1 MNFSGISGK
10 QMEID
15 GGWLTLLGITAGV
28 LILTGW
34 VEQIY
39 KGYKTKSLKDVS
51 RFLMIFIS
59 AGAILWLI
67 YGFVISDVFIIGT
80 NIAAIVLMMTVLVM
94 KKRYDRLKKTP

>member
-1 MNFSGISGK
+1 
-10 QMEID
+10 MEID
-15 GGWLTLLGITAGV
+15 GTLLTILGIAAGI

-67 YGFVISDVFIIGT
+67 YGIVVSDVFIIGT
-80 NIAAIVLMMTVLVM
+80 NLAAIALMMIVLLM
-94 KKRYDRLKKTP
+94 KRRYDSQSQRIR

>member
-1 MNFSGISGK
+1 
-10 QMEID
+10 MEVD
-15 GGWLTLLGITAGV
+15 STLLTILGVAAGI

-51 RFLMIFIS
+51 KFLMIFIS

-67 YGFVISDVFIIGT
+67 YGIIVEDVFIIGT
-80 NIAAIVLMMTVLVM
+80 NVAAIALMMIVLGM
-94 KKRYDRLKKTP
+94 KKIYDRKLRG

>member
-1 MNFSGISGK
+1 
-10 QMEID
+10 MEVD
-15 GGWLTLLGITAGV
+15 GTLLTILGVAAGI

-59 AGAILWLI
+59 AGAILWLV
-67 YGFVISDVFIIGT
+67 YGIIVSDVFIIGT
-80 NIAAIVLMMTVLVM
+80 NVAAIVLMMIVLAM
-94 KKRYDRLKKTP
+94 KRRYDKNLQNVN

>member
-1 MNFSGISGK
+1 
-10 QMEID
+10 MEVD
-15 GGWLTLLGITAGV
+15 GTLLTILGVAAGI

-51 RFLMIFIS
+51 KFLMIFIS

-67 YGFVISDVFIIGT
+67 YGVIVEDVFIIGT
-80 NIAAIVLMMTVLVM
+80 NVAAIALMMIVLAM
-94 KKRYDRLKKTP
+94 KKIYDKRLRS

>member
-1 MNFSGISGK
+1 
-10 QMEID
+10 MEVD
-15 GGWLTLLGITAGV
+15 GVLLTLLGTAAGI

-59 AGAILWLI
+59 AGAILWLM
-67 YGFVISDVFIIGT
+67 YGIIVSDVFIIGT
-80 NIAAIVLMMTVLVM
+80 NMSGLILMIIVLGM
-94 KKRYDRLKKTP
+94 KKRYDKLAKTT